1 MSTVD
6 SGNVYFISNN
16 EVHALHIPTERR
28 ERIVS
33 VGFVPTCLSA
43 GYGWICVGGYNSGQ
57 CSFVDIRECPPFGKP
72 TNASFPAEVD
82 ELLPLD
88 LDPRSRMLA
97 QETTRTDHQSRRQ
110 PKVTT
115 KEFGND
121 IINAITICKFQ
132 HKDPNLRSETIAV
145 IS

>member
-16 EVHALHIPTERR
+16 EVHALHIATERR
-28 ERIVS
+28 ERIAS

-43 GYGWICVGGYNSGQ
+43 GNGWICVGGFTNGQ
-57 CSFVDIRECPPFGKP
+57 CAFVDIRDCPPFGKSVQP
-72 TNASFPAEVD
+72 SFPAEVD

-88 LDPRSRMLA
+88 LDPRPRMLA
-97 QETTRTDHQSRRQ
+97 QETTRTEYQSRRR
-110 PKVTT
+110 PKLIS
-115 KEFGND
+115 KEFGKD
-121 IINAITICKFQ
+121 IINAITVCKFH
-132 HKDPNLRSETIAV
+132 HKDKDLRSESIAV